1 MVLRRITAYAA
12 GVLRVERFG
21 PLRERPF
28 RLLWF
33 ARTGSAVGDSLIPVA
48 LIFAVYKIHGNVT
61 DVGIV
66 FACYFAAGAA
76 VTLAG
81 GVWADRLPRRAVM
94 IAADLV
100 RLGTQTATAALLIG
114 GSMHLWELAMLQ
126 SIAGACGGFFNP
138 ASTALIPETVG
149 PELLQRANAL
159 LALSRSATMVFGPA
173 VSGVVVAAA
182 GPGWAFAID
191 AGSFL
196 VSVLFVA
203 SMRTARHVRPEKSH
217 FWSELRDGWREV
229 RRHRWLTA
237 GFLGFALGNLGVGMY
252 VVLGSLVARN
262 ELGGARPWGFIV
274 GAAAVGSV
282 TGGLM
287 SYRIK
292 PERPVATAFAIWAFS
307 ALPAFCLIRPFPLP
321 AVMAAAV
328 VFGLSIITGN
338 VLWETAMQQEVRP
351 DRLARVA
358 SFDVFL
364 SLGLLPVGYVIA
376 GPLALGLGVR
386 TALVVAAL
394 LMCVPNLAVVLFVR
408 EVREVRGATAPLG
421 SPAAAAPTE

>member
-1 MVLRRITAYAA
+1 VRTLQDVRGGKRFEP
-12 GVLRVERFG
+12 LQERQ
-21 PLRERPF
+21 F

-48 LIFAVYKIHGNVT
+48 LIFSVYAINGSVSE
-61 DVGIV
+61 VGIV

-94 IAADLV
+94 IAADLI
-100 RLGTQTATAALLIG
+100 RMGTQTATAVLLITG
-114 GSMHLWELAMLQ
+114 TAHVWELALLQ

-138 ASTALIPETVG
+138 ASTALVPQTVRPG
-149 PELLQRANAL
+149 LLQRANAL
-159 LALSRSATMVFGPA
+159 LALSRSTTMVFGPA
-173 VSGVVVAAA
+173 ISGAIVASV

-203 SMRTARHVRPEKSH
+203 AMRVDAHVRPATSH
-217 FWSELRDGWREV
+217 FWRELHEGWQEV

-237 GFLGFALGNLGVGMY
+237 GFLGYALGNLGVGIY
-252 VVLGSLVARN
+252 IVLGSLVARDH
-262 ELGGARPWGFIV
+262 LGGAKQWGLIL

-282 TGGLM
+282 VGGLV
-287 SYRIK
+287 SYRVK
-292 PERPVATAFAIWAFS
+292 PQRPVAVAFQIWALMS
-307 ALPAFCLIRPFPLP
+307 LPAFFLVRPFPLP
-321 AVMAAAV
+321 AVMAAAA
-328 VFGLSIITGN
+328 VFGVVVITGN

-364 SLGLLPVGYVIA
+364 SLGLLPVGYAIA
-376 GPLALGLGVR
+376 GPLSVALGVR
-386 TALVVAAL
+386 TALVLAGIL
-394 LMCVPNLAVVLFVR
+394 LCVPNLAVVAFVR
-408 EVREVRGATAPLG
+408 EVREVRRRSETEPEPTPR
-421 SPAAAAPTE
+421 PAVSAL